1 MNFSSNPLLKYNK
14 KKTPVSFVIVK
25 ALAKIKEEE
34 GRGKEKQKKE
44 LRKLGPL
51 RDARDAKG
59 NEHKEF
65 LSNFVLFFPS
75 LSFSSFFLFFV
86 LEKALGTLRELRN
99 NM

>member
-25 ALAKIKEEE
+25 ALVKIKEE